1 MELIILLVALL
12 LFILLSVA
20 ISYVALIVYADR
32 IIRDTDPD
40 PITLLGVVAPKKE
53 D

>member
-1 MELIILLVALL
+1 MEILFLLVALV
-12 LFILLSVA
+12 FFMLLSVA
-20 ISYVALIVYADR
+20 ISYLALVVYADR
-32 IIRDTDPD
+32 IIREVDPD

>member
-1 MELIILLVALL
+1 MEIVGFLVIFIFLIGLI
-12 LFILLSVA
+12 SG
-20 ISYVALIVYADR
+20 ISYLILFMYANR
-32 IIRDTDPD
+32 VIRNNDPD